1 MKDTDMTN
9 DDDNFFNIITK
20 SLVTLCLSSFANSD
34 LSLPFTG
41 KQDKKKGRWC
51 GVARWQYR
59 INKLLKYTSFAEHFL
74 WIWETKLLKE
84 GRLLLRRFCQVKCGF
99 FFGMTVMS
107 FLCRGVWF
115 HQNFNK
121 RLYAIKRNKNHIP
134 SNCLPRLAHAI
145 WTSKFR
151 YGLQLCTN
159 VRMNVSDGFNCNM
172 I

>member
-1 MKDTDMTN
+1 MTN

-20 SLVTLCLSSFANSD
+20 SLMTLCLSSFANSD

-99 FFGMTVMS
+99 VFGMTVMP

-121 RLYAIKRNKNHIP
+121 RLYKLSTKVFISLTLAKLMLCHSP
-134 SNCLPRLAHAI
+134 WCYHCLFCFAL
-145 WTSKFR
+145 SKK
-151 YGLQLCTN
+151 
-159 VRMNVSDGFNCNM
+159 
-172 I
+172 